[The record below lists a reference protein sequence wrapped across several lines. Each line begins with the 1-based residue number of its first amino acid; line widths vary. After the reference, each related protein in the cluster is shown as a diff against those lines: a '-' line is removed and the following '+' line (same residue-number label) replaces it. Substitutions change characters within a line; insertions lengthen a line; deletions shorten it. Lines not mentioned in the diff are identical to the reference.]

1 MAPYTQWLTEIAK
14 KYDRY
19 LDLISCSSS
28 WIERPFFRMK
38 EEFIFWHFVIQIT
51 LMLLD
56 AYFFFF
62 FHFQFLSVLGMLSFS
77 FFFLYTKNPLLC
89 TTLINFIAFR
99 TLISVINQK
108 ESFAIT
114 YHYIVTY
121 YFLIGKQPFLP
132 YFMVSCKVPSIK
144 I

>member
-1 MAPYTQWLTEIAK
+1 MVPYTPPYMQWLTEIAK

-19 LDLISCSSS
+19 LDLISCSS
-28 WIERPFFRMK
+28 WIGRPIFRKK

-62 FHFQFLSVLGMLSFS
+62 HFQFLSVFGYAQ
-77 FFFLYTKNPLLC
+77 FFYFLYTKNPLLLL
-89 TTLINFIAFR
+89 TLINFIAFK

-114 YHYIVTY
+114 YLLHSNLL
-121 YFLIGKQPFLP
+121 FLNWKTTISSLLYGLL
-132 YFMVSCKVPSIK
+132 
-144 I
+144 